1 MNKLLIFLFCAS
13 CFFSCTSS
21 SYEKAIA
28 DWVQTDKD
36 GTWTDLK
43 FKLVEVQSIEDIT
56 VSDSLS
62 ILKKRFESIKKRD
75 LDILKHSLEGAKS
88 RMSFAKYAGVNQES
102 YQKDIDVTQS
112 KIDSLENKTFHSV
125 YDGKDDNEVI
135 AKILKCRYAITPP
148 VLNARQEMN
157 GSFILSPD
165 MKRCFGQLSEK

>member
-1 MNKLLIFLFCAS
+1 MFCAS
-13 CFFSCTSS
+13 SFFSCTSS

-36 GTWTDLK
+36 GTWTDLN

-62 ILKKRFESIKKRD
+62 ILKKRYESNKKRE
-75 LDILKHSLEGAKS
+75 LIILNRSLEGAKR

-102 YQKDIDVTQS
+102 YQNDIDVTQS
-112 KIDSLENKTFHSV
+112 KIDSLENQTFHSI

-148 VLNARQEMN
+148 VLNTRQEMN

-165 MKRCFGQLSEK
+165 MKMCLGRLSEK